1 MAIISAAVAS
11 GIETTLLTR
20 LRNEVASDLT
30 GLSASRANTE
40 GTRSLQTLLLLAP
53 PPDSDS
59 VFLPPQRAIN
69 LIQTVERWI
78 GSDED
83 LEANIES
90 RTIALYCHLAPILQ
104 SLSGR
109 HWDFAFDLIENT
121 LEVCNVFLI
130 DVALRRIYRT
140 PLSMIWNHLSRS

>member
-1 MAIISAAVAS
+1 LAIISAAVSS
-11 GIETTLLTR
+11 GIETALLTK

-30 GLSASRANTE
+30 GLSASRANLE

-53 PPDSDS
+53 LPDSDS

-69 LIQTVERWI
+69 IIQTVERWI
-78 GSDED
+78 ESDED

-121 LEVCNVFLI
+121 LEVRHVFFINVT
-130 DVALRRIYRT
+130 LRRIYRT
-140 PLSMIWNHLSRS
+140 LFSMI

>member
-1 MAIISAAVAS
+1 M
-11 GIETTLLTR
+11 ETALLTR
-20 LRNEVASDLT
+20 LRNEVASDIT
-30 GLSASRANTE
+30 GLSAARANTE
-40 GTRSLQTLLLLAP
+40 GTRYLQTLLLLAP
-53 PPDSDS
+53 PPYSDS
-59 VFLPPQRAIN
+59 AFLPPQRAIN
-69 LIQTVERWI
+69 LIQTVEQWI

-90 RTIALYCHLAPILQ
+90 RTIALYYHLAPILQ

-130 DVALRRIYRT
+130 DMTLRRIYRT
-140 PLSMIWNHLSRS
+140 LLSMIRSQLSHS